1 MHDRRSF
8 TSCFLRARQNLV
20 LTCLYWISRF
30 RLSLYRK
37 FKQVLIPFLP
47 LPPPRAGNLPQPR
60 ISPGVYLLKSYSS
73 LKEEWEVSK
82 PSPRPPRQ
90 LAPAP
95 DQPRCTLKILVHTQG
110 GVGG

>member
-47 LPPPRAGNLPQPR
+47 LPPPRPGNLSQPP
-60 ISPGVYLLKSYSS
+60 IDPGVPLLKPHSS
-73 LKEEWEVSK
+73 PKEEWEVSK
-82 PSPRPPRQ
+82 PLPAQATCPSPGSAQ
-90 LAPAP
+90 VY
-95 DQPRCTLKILVHTQG
+95 TY
-110 GVGG
+110 